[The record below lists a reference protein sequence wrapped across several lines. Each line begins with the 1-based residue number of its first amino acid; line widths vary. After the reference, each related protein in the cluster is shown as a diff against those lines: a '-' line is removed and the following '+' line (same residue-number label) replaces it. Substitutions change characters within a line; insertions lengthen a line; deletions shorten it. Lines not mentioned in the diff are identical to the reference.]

1 VHEIGGLAKHI
12 SSDMF
17 KGCRVIIREL
27 LTRDRASL
35 YRRWLET
42 LDLSVRARVQARV
55 FRFELGNLGD
65 HKSIGEGVWEAR
77 LDFGPGYRLYFG
89 KLGPAAML
97 LILGGDKRSQAAD
110 IRLAKSAWADFLR
123 EQKRG

>member
-1 VHEIGGLAKHI
+1 
-12 SSDMF
+12 
-17 KGCRVIIREL
+17 VIVREVQ
-27 LTRDRASL
+27 TGDGTSL

-42 LDLSVRARVQARV
+42 LDRSVQRRVQARV

-65 HKSIGEGVWEAR
+65 HKAIGEGIWEAR

-89 KLGPAAML
+89 KLGPAAVV

-110 IRLAKSAWADFLR
+110 IRLAKVAWADFLR
-123 EQKRG
+123 EQTL